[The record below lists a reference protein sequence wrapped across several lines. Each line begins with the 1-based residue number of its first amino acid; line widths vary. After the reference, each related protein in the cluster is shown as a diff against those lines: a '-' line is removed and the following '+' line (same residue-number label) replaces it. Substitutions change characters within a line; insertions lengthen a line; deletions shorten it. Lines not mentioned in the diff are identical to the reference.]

1 MGKIEDDVT
10 MKKTKYTLKLGC
22 VKDPKVIVG
31 LTTQENWIESGKKG
45 YETFLFHAESGIF
58 FAGDIQ
64 ICRTRE
70 AKKDSSIEFLHDN
83 ENGNLSLKIDK
94 REVVLLVK
102 NN

>member
-1 MGKIEDDVT
+1 
-10 MKKTKYTLKLGC
+10 MKKVKYALKLC
-22 VKDPKVIVG
+22 CIKEPKVIVG

-45 YETFLFHAESGIF
+45 HESFLFHAESGKF

-83 ENGNLSLKIDK
+83 ENGHLSLKIDK
-94 REVVLLVK
+94 REVVPRK
-102 NN
+102 K